1 MGDSSHDRPTEAT
14 IKVTIVVPTYD
25 EAGNVPELLARVMA
39 LGIPDLNVLFV
50 DDASPDGTA
59 EVAEGLAARY
69 AGRVRVLRR
78 SGKLGL
84 GSAYVAGFTDALGSG
99 ADRIVEMDADL
110 SHAPEDLPR
119 MIEATESHDVAVGSR
134 WVSGGGADPDWGL
147 ARRLLSRGGSTYAR
161 AVLGLKVRDTT
172 TGFKCFRR
180 EALEGIDLRAIRS
193 QGFAFQVEMAYLCQ
207 KKGYRVAEVPIRFAE
222 RTEGKSKMSLRIIV
236 EALWR
241 VAVIRLRG
249 SG

>member
-1 MGDSSHDRPTEAT
+1 VDDSSRDRRVDET

-25 EAGNVPELLARVMA
+25 EAGNVPELLARIMA
-39 LGIPDLNVLFV
+39 LGTPNLDVLFV

-59 EVAEGLAARY
+59 EVAEGLASQY
-69 AGRVRVLRR
+69 EGRVRVLRR
-78 SGKLGL
+78 PGKLGL
-84 GSAYVAGFTDALGSG
+84 GSAYVAGFTEALGSG

-110 SHAPEDLPR
+110 SHAPEYLPR
-119 MIEATESHDVAVGSR
+119 MIKATESHDVVVGSR
-134 WVSGGGADPDWGL
+134 WISGGGADPDWGL

-161 AVLGLKVRDTT
+161 ALLGLKVRDTT

-193 QGFAFQVEMAYLCQ
+193 QGFAFQVEIAYACQ

-222 RTEGKSKMSLRIIV
+222 RTEGKSKMSLPIIL

-241 VAVIRLRG
+241 VAVIRVRG
-249 SG
+249 TG